1 MVKVFFNFLSGLWE
15 TVTSSIFSVLDFP
28 AVPVGLVTAVNYLFD
43 YMKQGMRII
52 NFFCPIDS
60 IKPRLRLFIAVYT
73 ALHTYKIIMWVL
85 RKIPMLGIK

>member
-28 AVPVGLVTAVNYLFD
+28 AVPSGLVTAVNYLFD

>member
-15 TVTSSIFSVLDFP
+15 TITSAIFSVLDFP

-43 YMKQGMRII
+43 YIKQGMRII

-60 IKPRLRLFIAVYT
+60 IKPRLLLFISVYT

-85 RKIPMLGIK
+85 RKIPMFGIN